1 MTNVIGVKITGD
13 AADLQRALE
22 TGGKHVQQFG
32 RKVQETRSPLES
44 LAQGL
49 RSAFIGS
56 SVAVGLITLRNLLG
70 EATGAMVQAKIQVD
84 QLRNGLNF
92 AIGRDKSAGELNFIR
107 QAAQDLGLE
116 FVSTA
121 QQYTKL
127 AAAARGTSLEG
138 ARTREIFTA
147 VAQASTVMG
156 LSAEQT
162 QGALLAITQIISKG
176 KVQAEELRGQ
186 LGERLPG
193 AFQIAARAMN
203 VTTGELD
210 KMLETGQVMATD
222 FLPKFAR
229 QLSQEV
235 APEVVAAS
243 QSMQASVNR
252 LANAWTSFKQTLA
265 DGGAGQALANEASGI
280 ANYLTVIR
288 DQMDRVRESGGG
300 LVRQLSAGLGTAI
313 ARAPFDALAFS
324 ANTLN
329 SGINALSFG
338 AVKLRTDLNLLPAVF
353 RTNAQRAEDMGQELQ
368 RAEERMA
375 ALQAVSASNPGDL
388 YLTTQIRLL
397 QTYIGQLKAA
407 RDEKTRLVGN
417 NITEFARANGEARE
431 AFAAQRAADRAA
443 LDKLRQSNSGQSA
456 SFQSDLRNLAAMRE
470 RGAFAS
476 DKEYVDIVTDLINK
490 EGGIKKAPRGGGAG
504 GPRDYGQ
511 RLVELRQ
518 QATAAEQDL
527 AYARERVAIER
538 ELAKLRMDEA
548 DGLSREQVAYQRA
561 QLQNQQLD
569 AQQKGLEVELAAARA
584 AEQSA
589 KREDDKI
596 QAQTKRLGIERQLEE
611 LGIRRLQID
620 DGSADALARQTR
632 EAREAQEMLARL
644 NKERRDA
651 GIKQG
656 TELAAA
662 ARDSRISALP
672 NSDRARAMLE
682 VEAEAMRKIIDVNYA
697 SEQVAREVWNQ
708 YFDWYAQR
716 AKELGEQ
723 FASGPM
729 AGIQAYLRDVADVGK
744 QTADLFSN
752 SMSAMSSSLHG
763 FLNTGK
769 LGIKDFANT
778 VLSSVNKIIADQA
791 TSAIGKNLMGG
802 MSSGSGIG
810 GWLSSFV
817 GGLFGGG
824 GGGFGSGLA
833 WSFPKANGG
842 YAPPMSISPVN
853 ERGTELLEMGQKQY
867 LIMGQEGGR
876 VIPNAGGGGRPVQV
890 SNTFVLHGTADRRT
904 QTQIAANVGMSVR
917 IALNRNT

>member
-1 MTNVIGVKITGD
+1 MSNVIGVKITGD
-13 AADLQRALE
+13 GTELQRVLE
-22 TGGKHVQQFG
+22 TSGRQVEGFG
-32 RKVQETRSPLES
+32 RKVQDTRGPLES

-49 RSAFIGS
+49 RSAFIRS
-56 SVAVGLITLRNLLG
+56 SVAVGLITLKNLLG
-70 EATGAMVQAKIQVD
+70 GATEAMVQAQIQVD

-92 AIGRDKSAGELNFIR
+92 AVGREKSAGELLFIR
-107 QAAQDLGLE
+107 QAAQELGLE
-116 FVSTA
+116 FVTTA

-127 AAAARGTSLEG
+127 AAAARGTTLEG

-147 VAQASTVMG
+147 VAAASTVMG

-210 KMLETGQVMATD
+210 KMLETGQVLATD

-243 QSMQASVNR
+243 QSMQASINR
-252 LANAWTSFKQTLA
+252 LGNAWTDFKQTIVA
-265 DGGAGQALANEASGI
+265 GGTGEALANEVRGLS
-280 ANYLTVIR
+280 NYMQALR
-288 DQMDRVRESGGG
+288 DQMDRVQESGGG
-300 LVRQLSAGLGTAI
+300 IVKQFSAGLGFTL

-329 SGINALSFG
+329 AGLNAVSFG
-338 AVKLRTDLNLLPAVF
+338 TLKLRTDLNLLPSVF
-353 RTNAQRAEDMGQELQ
+353 QTNAQRAQAMGEELK

-375 ALQAVSASNPGDL
+375 ALQAVSAKNPGDL
-388 YLTTQIRLL
+388 YLTTQIQLL
-397 QTYIGQLKAA
+397 QTYIGQIKDANAA
-407 RDEKTRLVGN
+407 KNRLVNSGIN
-417 NITEFARANGEARE
+417 EVARPNGEARE
-431 AFAAQRAADRAA
+431 AFAALRASDRAKI
-443 LDKLRQSNSGQSA
+443 DKLRQTNSGQSA
-456 SFQSDLRNLAAMRE
+456 SFQSDLRDLAAARE
-470 RGAFAS
+470 RGAFS
-476 DKEYVDIVTDLINK
+476 TEQEYVDLVTNLINK
-490 EGGIKKAPRGGGAG
+490 EGGIKKEGGGAG
-504 GPRDYGQ
+504 GLSKRDVAQ

-518 QATAAEQDL
+518 QATAAEQEL
-527 AYARERVAIER
+527 SYSRERVGIER
-538 ELAKLRMDEA
+538 QLAALKVDEA
-548 DGLSREQVAYQRA
+548 DGQPREYIAYQRA
-561 QLQNQQLD
+561 QLQNKELD
-569 AQQKGLEVELAAARA
+569 AQKRGLDVELAAARA
-584 AEQSA
+584 AELSA

-596 QAQTKRLGIERQLEE
+596 QAQTKRLVIERKLEE

-632 EAREAQEMLARL
+632 EAAEAQTMLARL
-644 NKERRDA
+644 NQERRAA

-656 TELAAA
+656 EELAGN

-672 NSDRARAMLE
+672 NSERARAMLE

-697 SEQVAREVWNQ
+697 TEEQAREVWNQ

-716 AKELGEQ
+716 ASDLGEQ

-744 QTADLFSN
+744 QTADLFN
-752 SMSAMSSSLHG
+752 TSMSAMSGALHG

-778 VLSSVNKIIADQA
+778 VLSSVNKILADQA
-791 TSAIGKNLMGG
+791 TASIGKSLMGG

-810 GWLSSFV
+810 GWLGNFV
-817 GGLFGGG
+817 GNLFGGGG

-833 WSFPKANGG
+833 WSFPKAAGG
-842 YAPPMSISPVN
+842 WAPPMSIQEIN
-853 ERGTELLEMGQKQY
+853 ELGPETLRMGQKQY
-867 LIMGQEGGR
+867 LMMGKDGGQ
-876 VIPNAGGGGRPVQV
+876 VVPTGGGGRTVHQSNHFHV
-890 SNTFVLHGTADRRT
+890 SGPLDRRT
-904 QTQIAANVGMSVR
+904 QQQTALKVGMAAQNAIR
-917 IALNRNT
+917 RGA